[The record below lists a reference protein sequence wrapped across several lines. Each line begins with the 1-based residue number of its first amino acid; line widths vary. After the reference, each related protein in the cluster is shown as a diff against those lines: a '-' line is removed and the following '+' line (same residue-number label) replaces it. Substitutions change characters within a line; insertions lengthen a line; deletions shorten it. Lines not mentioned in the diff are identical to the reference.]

1 MIDLIK
7 GDRIR
12 HKVHKREGTVTC
24 TPRAHSPAA
33 QCRLD
38 GNESTSYYR
47 LVDLEQLTVRPEKP
61 VATVT
66 PNHGHAGT
74 FMVEI
79 PSGTRPTPVVVPVP
93 VPSDL
98 DVGQL
103 DDVEY
108 GGDLR
113 LPKLVGMRNDLANR
127 LAMLDDQIL
136 SLRIAIAVKNSLRP
150 LTKLAAPEARAQIA
164 AQAVKLRQ
172 DLDAATQEAK

>member
-12 HKVHKREGTVTC
+12 HKVHDREGIVTC
-24 TPRAHSPAA
+24 SPRAHSPAA
-33 QCRLD
+33 QCKLD
-38 GNESTSYYR
+38 GNLTPCYYR
-47 LVDLEQLTVRPEKP
+47 MVDLERLTQRPPRPELQNGFPPMGDGK
-61 VATVT
+61 
-66 PNHGHAGT
+66 
-74 FMVEI
+74 
-79 PSGTRPTPVVVPVP
+79 PVVVAPSVVQAPVP
-93 VPSDL
+93 TDL

-103 DDVEY
+103 DDSEY

-113 LPKLVGMRNDLANR
+113 LSKLAGMRNDLANR

-172 DLDAATQEAK
+172 DLDAANQEAK